1 MNHKVILFL
10 LATSVLICF
19 HLAQAQQTTKIFGI
33 GFLTGG
39 GHDSGRNEAFRQGLR
54 ELGYVEGRNI
64 VIQWRAAERKPGG
77 LAALA
82 TELVRLKVDVIVVTG
97 LGDLRAAK
105 EATATIP
112 IVMVVDSDPVRSG
125 FIASLARPGGNITG
139 LSTLAP
145 ELSGKRLELLKETV
159 PRLSRVAAFGTST
172 SVGTGQELTEVE
184 LAAGVF
190 GVKLQYLDVLGPKD
204 LETAFRVAVKGRTDA
219 GLYDGIGCPR
229 RRPANRDCRTGDKES
244 TTGDIPKRRV

>member
-10 LATSVLICF
+10 LATLVLICS
-19 HLAQAQQTTKIFGI
+19 HLAQAQQPTKIFGM

-145 ELSGKRLELLKETV
+145 GRFWDFNQCGH
-159 PRLSRVAAFGTST
+159 RARVN
-172 SVGTGQELTEVE
+172 
-184 LAAGVF
+184 
-190 GVKLQYLDVLGPKD
+190 
-204 LETAFRVAVKGRTDA
+204 RGRT
-219 GLYDGIGCPR
+219 R
-229 RRPANRDCRTGDKES
+229 RRRIWDKASIPGRARSKGFGDR
-244 TTGDIPKRRV
+244 IPSGS

>member
-1 MNHKVILFL
+1 MKNKIVILTLSALGFKLSLVSAL
-10 LATSVLICF
+10 LFALCSPT
-19 HLAQAQQTTKIFGI
+19 QAQQSVKIPES

-39 GHDSGRNEAFRQGLR
+39 GHDSARNEALRQGLR
-54 ELGYVEGRNI
+54 ELGYIEGKNI

-112 IVMVVDSDPVRSG
+112 IVMVQGGDPVGSG
-125 FIASLARPGGNITG
+125 FVASLARPGGNITG

-145 ELSGKRLELLKETV
+145 ELSGKRLELLKEIV

-172 SVGTGQELTEVE
+172 SAGNAQELKEVE
-184 LAAGVF
+184 LATGVF
-190 GVKLQYLDVLGPKD
+190 GVKLQYLARR
-204 LETAFRVAVKGRTDA
+204 TRSKGS
-219 GLYDGIGCPR
+219 
-229 RRPANRDCRTGDKES
+229 RDCIPSDKQ
-244 TTGDIPKRRV
+244 GAG

>member
-19 HLAQAQQTTKIFGI
+19 HLAQAQQPTKIFGI

-82 TELVRLKVDVIVVTG
+82 TELVRLKVNVIVVTG

-105 EATATIP
+105 RP
-112 IVMVVDSDPVRSG
+112 LPQFPLSWLW
-125 FIASLARPGGNITG
+125 IAI
-139 LSTLAP
+139 
-145 ELSGKRLELLKETV
+145 RLEVVSLPAWRDPEGTL
-159 PRLSRVAAFGTST
+159 PDCPPSRRS
-172 SVGTGQELTEVE
+172 
-184 LAAGVF
+184 
-190 GVKLQYLDVLGPKD
+190 
-204 LETAFRVAVKGRTDA
+204 
-219 GLYDGIGCPR
+219 
-229 RRPANRDCRTGDKES
+229 
-244 TTGDIPKRRV
+244 